1 MIANMGL
8 FDRLIRL
15 LLAAVLLYLGLV
27 FYAQTALGIGLAI
40 VALIPLLTAV
50 VGVCPLYRLLGIRTC
65 SIKNSSSNL

>member
-1 MIANMGL
+1 MSANMGQ

-27 FYAQTALGIGLAI
+27 FYAHTALGIGLAI
-40 VALIPLLTAV
+40 AALIPLLTAV

-65 SIKNSSSNL
+65 SVKNSSPNS